1 MTQPI
6 HTLVFG
12 LAEMRDGDPHFAEA
26 LRTAERLGATLHVV
40 HAFQL
45 PDPMVDG
52 YGGMIGLG
60 PEEITT
66 YREAQRERVE
76 SFVRAE
82 GGGAG
87 GARVVCHAEPGPAD
101 RVLLAVAARVRA
113 DLLLVGATRRG
124 TLARTI
130 LGTTAQRVVRGAHV
144 PLLVMREPIT
154 PPATRSPRVLL
165 TTDLSPLSAAVQERG
180 LDTVAALWDEVPEMR
195 ALLVVWHEAGLSS
208 IVSAERLL
216 EAATN
221 ELDAYLAAR
230 RPRGRPVEAAVA
242 VGDPAKE
249 IVREAAEWG
258 ADMLV
263 LGTHGRSG
271 TSRLLLGSVAES
283 VLRTVL
289 GNVLV
294 VPASC
299 VSEAV
304 RAGEA
309 AP

>member
-1 MTQPI
+1 MVQPI

-12 LAEMRDGDPHFAEA
+12 LAELREGDPQLTEA

-45 PDPMVDG
+45 PDPMTDSF
-52 YGGMIGLG
+52 GGMIGLG
-60 PEEITT
+60 PQEITT

-76 SFVRAE
+76 AFVRGAGAT
-82 GGGAG
+82 GGGK
-87 GARVVCHAEPGPAD
+87 VVCHAEPGPAD
-101 RVLLAVAARVRA
+101 RVLLAVAARVKA

-154 PPATRSPRVLL
+154 PPEGRSPRVLL
-165 TTDLSPLSAAVQERG
+165 TTDLSPLSAAVQEMG

-208 IVSAERLL
+208 IVSAERLR
-216 EAATN
+216 EAATA
-221 ELDAYLAAR
+221 ELGAYLAER

-294 VPASC
+294 IPASC
-299 VSEAV
+299 VAEAI
-304 RAGEA
+304 RPEEE
-309 AP
+309 P

>member
-1 MTQPI
+1 MIQPI
-6 HTLVFG
+6 HTLVYG
-12 LAEMRDGDPHFAEA
+12 LAEPRDDDPLLAEA
-26 LRTAERLGATLHVV
+26 LRAAERLDATLHVV
-40 HAFQL
+40 HAFYL
-45 PDPMVDG
+45 PDPMVDS

-76 SFVRAE
+76 AFVRA
-82 GGGAG
+82 AG
-87 GARVVCHAEPGPAD
+87 GEERGAKVVCHAEPGSAD
-101 RVLLAVAARVRA
+101 RVLLAVAARVKA

-130 LGTTAQRVVRGAHV
+130 LGTTAQRVVRGARV
-144 PLLVMREPIT
+144 PLLVLREPLV
-154 PPATRSPRVLL
+154 PPEARSPRVLL
-165 TTDLSPLSAAVQERG
+165 TTDLSALSAAVQERG
-180 LDTVAALWDEVPEMR
+180 LDTIAALWDEVPELR
-195 ALLVVWHEAGLSS
+195 ALLVVWHEAGLSA

-216 EAATN
+216 EAASA
-221 ELDAYLAAR
+221 ELDAYLAER

-258 ADMLV
+258 ADLLV

-283 VLRTVL
+283 VVRTVL
-289 GNVLV
+289 SNVLV
-294 VPASC
+294 VPAAT
-299 VSEAV
+299 VSEAL
-304 RAGEA
+304 RPEDEI
-309 AP
+309 